1 MTPQTSSTPTSVIKD
16 LSGKITGLVYPI
28 KGVSH
33 GYPLWSQRDLRW
45 SNDRL
50 GTSQWNLGQ
59 RGCLVTAVAIG
70 LTAAL
75 DTEITPGHLNA
86 LLTANDGYKDGS
98 QLIYSA
104 ISRLYP
110 AVVFID
116 RKIFRYNPAPAAD
129 IAKWAISGQIVVI
142 KIDMDLTDPDVDEHW
157 LIVTGG
163 TKDILNIQDPWP
175 RPEFQK
181 RFELPPAYCKQGW
194 DPSRA
199 IYAYARYGVP
209 KG

>member
-1 MTPQTSSTPTSVIKD
+1 MTPETSSTPTAVIKN
-16 LSGKITGLVYPI
+16 LSGEITGIVYPI

-45 SNDRL
+45 ANDRL

-59 RGCLVTAVAIG
+59 RGCLVTAIAIG

-75 DTEITPGHLNA
+75 DTEISPGHLNA
-86 LLTANDGYKDGS
+86 LLTANNGYVGGGN
-98 QLIYSA
+98 LAFEA
-104 ISRLYP
+104 IARLYP
-110 AVVFID
+110 PIKFIE
-116 RKIFRYNPAPAAD
+116 RVIFRYKPAPAAD
-129 IAKWAISGQIVVI
+129 IAKWANEGQIVVVQV
-142 KIDMDLTDPDVDEHW
+142 DMDLTDPDVDQHW

-163 TKDILNIQDPWP
+163 TEDIMNIQDPWP
-175 RPEFQK
+175 RPVYQK
-181 RFELPPAYCKQGW
+181 RFELPPAYCKQDW
-194 DPSRA
+194 DPARA

>member
-1 MTPQTSSTPTSVIKD
+1 MTQKVIEQPAAVVRN
-16 LSGKITGLVYPI
+16 LEGKTVYTI
-28 KGVSH
+28 HVVKGVSY

-59 RGCLVTAVAIG
+59 KGCLVTVIAIG

-75 DTEITPGHLNA
+75 DTEITPKLLNRQ
-86 LLTANDGYKDGS
+86 LTANNGYKDGS
-98 QLIYSA
+98 QLIYGA
-104 ISRLYP
+104 VSRLYP
-110 AVVFID
+110 SITFIE
-116 RKIFRYNPAPAAD
+116 RKIFRYEPAPAAN
-129 IAKWAISGQIVVI
+129 IAKWANEGQIVVVE
-142 KIDMDLTDPDVDEHW
+142 IDMDLTDPDVDEHW

-163 TKDILNIQDPWP
+163 TRDILNVQDPWP
-175 RPEFQK
+175 RPVYQK
-181 RFELPPAYCKQGW
+181 RFEMPPAYCKQGW
-194 DPSRA
+194 DPARA